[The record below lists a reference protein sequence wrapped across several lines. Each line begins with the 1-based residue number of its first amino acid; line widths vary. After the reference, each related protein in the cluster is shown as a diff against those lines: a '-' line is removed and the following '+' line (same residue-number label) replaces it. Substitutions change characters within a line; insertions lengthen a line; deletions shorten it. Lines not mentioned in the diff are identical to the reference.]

1 MSVPAVLAPVTAAER
16 HKRAIP
22 RGLAATHM
30 LAADRIM
37 AEAAYDAPL
46 TGTDLDVSRFQ
57 AEAVRERGLIPMSPD
72 MVLIGVGGELVPTDS
87 GKGAREGQLL
97 NTVDNPPT
105 SRPMPH
111 ALVSTWRNRPAPSMK
126 P

>member
-1 MSVPAVLAPVTAAER
+1 MRSHKRTALPEGSDRGVSGHREGAAMSVPAVLAPVTAAER

-57 AEAVRERGLIPMSPD
+57 AQAVRERGLIPMSPD
-72 MVLIGVGGELVPTDS
+72 MVVIGVGGELVPTDS
-87 GKGAREGQLL
+87 GKG
-97 NTVDNPPT
+97 
-105 SRPMPH
+105 
-111 ALVSTWRNRPAPSMK
+111 
-126 P
+126 